1 MIYGIVAGARRP
13 DGAYVIGK
21 DNVMPWH
28 LPDELKLF
36 KRKTLGKTIVMG
48 RKTFENL
55 PQKPLPGRKNIVLT
69 TQKDWKYPGVEVAH
83 DIQSLIDKHATS
95 EHDHLYVTGGS
106 EIYKQFLPVTHQ
118 LHFTHIEHHIPGDTL
133 FPLTHAEINEHF
145 TPVESENHVSAV
157 NPDKWNG
164 NDQVRWN
171 HVIYERK
178 GPFMIAKKSL
188 LVFKTNKYVYF
199 SSMKNRTGESDAFFM
214 RSE

>member
-36 KRKTLGKTIVMG
+36 KKKTLGKTIVMG

-69 TQKDWKYPGVEVAH
+69 TQKDWSHPGVEVAH

-95 EHDHLYVTGGS
+95 PHDHLYVTGGS
-106 EIYKQFLPVTHQ
+106 EIYKQFLPATHQ
-118 LHFTHIEHHIPGDTL
+118 LLFTHIQHHIPGDTL
-133 FPLTHAEINEHF
+133 FPLTHSEINEHF
-145 TPVESENHVSAV
+145 TPVESEHHVSTV
-157 NPDKWNG
+157 NPAKWNG
-164 NDQVRWN
+164 NDQVHWD
-171 HVIYERK
+171 HVTYERK
-178 GPFMIAKKSL
+178 GPLLVAKKSL
-188 LVFKTNKYVYF
+188 LFLKTSRYAYFPRNK
-199 SSMKNRTGESDAFFM
+199 RTIG
-214 RSE
+214 